1 MRCTAYCCWSY
12 EFECYFPLLHEASV
26 YNNNYVSVKRLIR
39 IGDHVSSRFEFA
51 IKGARAVFCH
61 FGEQERRG
69 KFLALS
75 FLCL

>member
-26 YNNNYVSVKRLIR
+26 YNNYFSVKRLIR

-51 IKGARAVFCH
+51 IKGAR
-61 FGEQERRG
+61 EQCFAILVNRRDEV
-69 KFLALS
+69 S
-75 FLCL
+75 S